1 MRMLTASGG
10 ANEIIVTVAKA
21 TTHKTKAAHLLRRSS
36 TESFLSLPLPEGLV
50 ERALSLVEGLA
61 ETSLFLPERLALD
74 SSASDATE
82 THGRHSSVPRPSYDP
97 TRAGAHRERI
107 HRAHTSQDHARV
119 NRSSRSRAPTRAST
133 LYPDDSI
140 SNANGNRRTH
150 LPYRFEDCHQHGTG
164 GYPPTLPNN
173 SGYGTGSRHDSRGT
187 RRSCTLNSGPA
198 YGYISSSRSQM
209 APDMASRVSSSTVTH
224 PFAYDAAGVTHTW
237 HP

>member
-1 MRMLTASGG
+1 MGHSRIRHAHHENDHRIRHHTSGSRT
-10 ANEIIVTVAKA
+10 NERQP
-21 TTHKTKAAHLLRRSS
+21 AHSS
-36 TESFLSLPLPEGLV
+36 GSRYG
-50 ERALSLVEGLA
+50 GY
-61 ETSLFLPERLALD
+61 
-74 SSASDATE
+74 

-97 TRAGAHRERI
+97 TRVGAHRARI
-107 HRAHTSQDHARV
+107 HRDDTSQDHARV